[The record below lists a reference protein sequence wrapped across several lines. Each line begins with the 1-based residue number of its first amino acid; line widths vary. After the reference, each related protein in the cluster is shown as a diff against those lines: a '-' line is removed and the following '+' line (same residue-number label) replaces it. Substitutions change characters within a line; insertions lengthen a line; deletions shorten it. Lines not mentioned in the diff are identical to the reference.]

1 MKDSEILN
9 AKKVFWNVRG
19 REHRVPA
26 DGERVSEAPSSR
38 RLAARKWFRKE
49 PKRELKRESKA
60 KRRWSGICRWK
71 CVPAASPSYAYTC
84 LKTRRRCPQAGIGD
98 VTRSRRRRR
107 RSAPAAQRSFTGSRA
122 SDRSEAR
129 RKRESSHTMQSGAK
143 KKDRSWVCCAA
154 HVRALPMTS
163 GSVR

>member
-60 KRRWSGICRWK
+60 K
-71 CVPAASPSYAYTC
+71 
-84 LKTRRRCPQAGIGD
+84 
-98 VTRSRRRRR
+98 
-107 RSAPAAQRSFTGSRA
+107 A
-122 SDRSEAR
+122 SDNKSERKANGQAKVKR
-129 RKRESSHTMQSGAK
+129 KKHESKSEHKRERNANENTKVLCALISSLQAQVIM
-143 KKDRSWVCCAA
+143 RV
-154 HVRALPMTS
+154 
-163 GSVR
+163 